1 MRRRLFI
8 AAALL
13 LTSVSSP
20 PVAIADGDTPYIATI
35 AIERAAGAGNVLGT
49 SLVSV
54 LHVNNP
60 ERTAAS
66 LSLIDGLEVVATGD
80 ATVSIRFAA
89 RPTLNEAPDAR
100 HLESSWVVDFDEAPI
115 QALVTQLAE
124 SDATDLTPAQLEL
137 FVFDHIAN
145 KSYSRSF
152 DLASRVAATGEGDCT
167 EHAVLLAALARAH
180 GYSSRVVLGN
190 LILDLDDGLFAF
202 GHAWTEIH
210 TGDGWQIFDATRP
223 DNGLSRQQIRY
234 IPLGSLGNEGPGY
247 FMSMV
252 EIMSTL
258 PKRISGVANS
268 P

>member
-1 MRRRLFI
+1 MRRKTLI
-8 AAALL
+8 TAALL
-13 LTSVSSP
+13 LAAVSSP
-20 PVAIADGDTPYIATI
+20 SAAIADGDTPYMATI
-35 AIERAAGAGNVLGT
+35 AIERAAGSSTALGT

-54 LHVNNP
+54 LHVREP

-66 LSLIDGLEVVATGD
+66 LSLIDGVDVTATD
-80 ATVSIRFAA
+80 DSTVSIRFDA
-89 RPTLNEAPDAR
+89 RPTLNEDPDAR
-100 HLESSWVVDFDEAPI
+100 HRESSWVVDFSEDSI
-115 QALVTQLAE
+115 QALVTQLAKSAAE
-124 SDATDLTPAQLEL
+124 DPTPAQLEH
-137 FVFDHIAN
+137 FVFEHIAN

-180 GYSSRVVLGN
+180 GFPARVVLGN
-190 LILDLDDGLFAF
+190 LILDLDEGLFAF

-210 TGDGWQIFDATRP
+210 TDDDWQIFDATQP
-223 DNGLSRQQIRY
+223 DHGLSWQQIRY

-258 PKRISGVANS
+258 PTRISGVGNS